1 MMKRATLLEDD
12 EFDPVILATR
22 LSTVGYRVH
31 IRSALG
37 GNAGTTDCFF
47 NLRNEFLVVAGE
59 GDDAGTHFIVEA
71 RFKEHFAIPH
81 PTERYQGLLEA
92 IPSEVALSPTALAPL
107 VNLLCS
113 EMSLAFKERGLSLP
127 PWRQGKSLLTK
138 WLPAKARDLDMSSPI
153 ASPRASSPEG
163 LTNLTLSALSSGL
176 LTPSGLQEDD
186 SPRAILNG
194 AAAMLRTTTPS
205 SSTRPTKQRSLLS
218 ADLAASGCTSPT
230 ASGKHG
236 QSGPTG
242 WDTPPIR
249 RVRMAGAVPTA
260 TKAC

>member
-1 MMKRATLLEDD
+1 MKRVMAIEDD
-12 EFDPVILATR
+12 EFDPVILATK

-37 GNAGTTDCFF
+37 GSPGTTDCFF

-59 GDDAGTHFIVEA
+59 GDDAGTHFIVES

-92 IPSEVALSPTALAPL
+92 VPSEVAAPPATLAPL

-127 PWRQGKSLLTK
+127 PWRQGKSLLSK
-138 WLPAKARDLDMSSPI
+138 WLPAKAKDLDMSTPTG
-153 ASPRASSPEG
+153 SPRANSPEAPN
-163 LTNLTLSALSSGL
+163 NLTLSALSSGM
-176 LTPSGLQEDD
+176 LTPSGLPEED
-186 SPRAILNG
+186 SPRAVLHG
-194 AAAMLRTTTPS
+194 AAAALRSGTAPNS
-205 SSTRPTKQRSLLS
+205 SSTRPKKQRSLLS
-218 ADLAASGCTSPT
+218 ADLAASGCTSPM
-230 ASGKHG
+230 ASGGKLESNG
-236 QSGPTG
+236 FTG

-249 RVRMAGAVPTA
+249 RVRMAGVPM
-260 TKAC
+260 KAL